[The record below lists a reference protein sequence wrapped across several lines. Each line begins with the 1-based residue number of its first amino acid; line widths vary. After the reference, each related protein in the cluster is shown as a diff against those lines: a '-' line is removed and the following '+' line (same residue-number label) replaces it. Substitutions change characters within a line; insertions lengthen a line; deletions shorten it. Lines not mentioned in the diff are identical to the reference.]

1 MFNSN
6 LNNMLLGNGIVM
18 PKVEVSLDAEKITN
32 EIKSLANTI
41 ANKEGLTIVRDER
54 GERKYLRKQAETKE
68 LLNNVLTYKGIDV

>member
-1 MFNSN
+1 
-6 LNNMLLGNGIVM
+6 MLLGNGIVM